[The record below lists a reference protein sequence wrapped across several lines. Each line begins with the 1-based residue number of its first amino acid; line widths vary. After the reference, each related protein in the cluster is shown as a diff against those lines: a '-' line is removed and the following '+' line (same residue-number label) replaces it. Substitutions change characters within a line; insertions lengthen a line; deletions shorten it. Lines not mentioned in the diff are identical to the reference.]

1 MKILVVE
8 DETAIADFV
17 QRGLEAEGYAVDC
30 AGDGLDGERQAIEGK
45 PDLVVLDLML
55 PGRDG
60 ISVLGKIRETKP
72 TLPVIVLTAR
82 DAVEDKVAGLDGGAT
97 DYVTKPFSFDE
108 LTARIRA
115 HLRDPGQQREA
126 TVIDAA
132 GIHVDLLTREVTLGE
147 EDVHLS
153 AREFDLLDRELR
165 ADADAFGRAGVPA
178 GSPSPA
184 VVEHAARLYIATQ
197 PFRASSRLLVVTLP
211 GRRPISNEPELLSPT
226 RPGAQVAVRREAREL
241 AETRSG
247 YSSVTLAELGEIR
260 LYREPVTRAGHAVAF
275 VGVGEPLTPVTR
287 AEKQVART
295 FLL

>member
-82 DAVEDKVAGLDGGAT
+82 DTVEDKVAGLDSGAT

-115 HLRDPGQQREA
+115 HLRRPANGEP
-126 TVIDAA
+126 TVLEAA
-132 GIHVDLLTREVTLGE
+132 GIHMDLLSREVLLDGNP
-147 EDVHLS
+147 VHLS
-153 AREFDLLDRELR
+153 AREFDLLAYFMRHPGQVLSREQILS
-165 ADADAFGRAGVPA
+165 AVWGYDFDPGTN
-178 GSPSPA
+178 
-184 VVEHAARLYIATQ
+184 VVEVYVGYLRRKLATDENPAPIETLRSVGYRLAT
-197 PFRASSRLLVVTLP
+197 R
-211 GRRPISNEPELLSPT
+211 
-226 RPGAQVAVRREAREL
+226 
-241 AETRSG
+241 
-247 YSSVTLAELGEIR
+247 
-260 LYREPVTRAGHAVAF
+260 
-275 VGVGEPLTPVTR
+275 
-287 AEKQVART
+287 
-295 FLL
+295 